1 MSNFPGVLCLIG
13 WMCRNRGIREPY
25 LNLHYYITY
34 LTNCIYENLSISH
47 IPKAA
52 IVKVYPEFSFNSYSL
67 AKGPH
72 SSVNS
77 ESDP

>member
-34 LTNCIYENLSISH
+34 LTNCIYENSSISH
-47 IPKAA
+47 ILKAA
-52 IVKVYPEFSFNSYSL
+52 IVIVYPKFNFNSYSL
-67 AKGPH
+67 VKGPH
-72 SSVNS
+72 SSIKS